1 MEWEDVSLYRE
12 EGTES
17 LSEYL
22 LIMEM
27 VLGDSGVFIQE
38 VREME
43 RGAGWLLGADGHM
56 AERSTDIALELPYQ
70 LAQISNKENTK
81 QATLRN

>member
-1 MEWEDVSLYRE
+1 MDWEDVSLYRE

-43 RGAGWLLGADGHM
+43 RGVGWLLGAGGHT
-56 AERSTDIALELPYQ
+56 AERRPAIALE
-70 LAQISNKENTK
+70 
-81 QATLRN
+81 